1 MAGGD
6 RHRVLPPRRL
16 VVVERAAPDVFE
28 CTEAEDGGRG
38 G

>member
-16 VVVERAAPDVFE
+16 VVVERADTAPDVFE
-28 CTEAEDGGRG
+28 
-38 G
+38 